1 MLSMEEIAEP
11 QRLLNISTNM
21 LLELDT
27 SGRIL
32 YANSKAVRRWNIQEH
47 GKPRIIDSLDP
58 ISVSVFDN
66 ALNRVITEHH
76 PYHFILTNQDRLYA
90 AFLYPAISGR
100 LSLCLEDITERH
112 TLSIKQQRA
121 ARRLEFAERTAQLGY
136 WELDIPSRKIYWSAE
151 MYRIFGVK
159 QQKLSP
165 HRNLIRE
172 RMLAEDIPVYKRKL
186 KELLTTEQPV
196 EGTLRIR
203 RLDGKLIYCAFK
215 AGIIYENHRR
225 LIAGTF
231 QDITSMVETQKLL
244 EKAQKR
250 AEQLSQAKSYFLA
263 QASHDLRQP
272 MQSLKIFI
280 ATLQEEELTPGQQ
293 NLVQKIEDSAEN
305 LNSLL
310 DNLLDISK
318 IEAGGIEYHPSVF
331 DIGLLIS
338 GLAREYRAL
347 AQSRQID
354 FRYIPLHQYVQSDPI
369 LIERVIR
376 NLLNNAFK
384 YTKDKV
390 VLGVRNRKNDIRI
403 VVMDNGCG
411 IAPEDKANI
420 FKDFYQSKQCFNCKK
435 QGAGLG
441 LAIVSRI
448 AALLN
453 TQIEVDSKLG
463 QGSSFCFN
471 IPKNKTPL

>member
-1 MLSMEEIAEP
+1 M
-11 QRLLNISTNM
+11 
-21 LLELDT
+21 
-27 SGRIL
+27 
-32 YANSKAVRRWNIQEH
+32 
-47 GKPRIIDSLDP
+47 
-58 ISVSVFDN
+58 
-66 ALNRVITEHH
+66 
-76 PYHFILTNQDRLYA
+76 
-90 AFLYPAISGR
+90 
-100 LSLCLEDITERH
+100 
-112 TLSIKQQRA
+112 
-121 ARRLEFAERTAQLGY
+121 
-136 WELDIPSRKIYWSAE
+136 
-151 MYRIFGVK
+151 
-159 QQKLSP
+159 
-165 HRNLIRE
+165 
-172 RMLAEDIPVYKRKL
+172 
-186 KELLTTEQPV
+186 
-196 EGTLRIR
+196 
-203 RLDGKLIYCAFK
+203 
-215 AGIIYENHRR
+215 
-225 LIAGTF
+225 
-231 QDITSMVETQKLL
+231 
-244 EKAQKR
+244 
-250 AEQLSQAKSYFLA
+250 
-263 QASHDLRQP
+263 
-272 MQSLKIFI
+272 
-280 ATLQEEELTPGQQ
+280 
-293 NLVQKIEDSAEN
+293 QKIEDSAEN